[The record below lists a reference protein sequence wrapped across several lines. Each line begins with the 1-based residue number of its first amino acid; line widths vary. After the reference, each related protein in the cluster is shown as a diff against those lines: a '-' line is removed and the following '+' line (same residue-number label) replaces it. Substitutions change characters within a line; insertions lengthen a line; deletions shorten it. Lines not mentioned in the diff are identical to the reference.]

1 MGHYIYEGEFQKPVG
16 NIKVKL
22 ILFSFEDENQV
33 HFIYSPHLD
42 LTGYGHTM
50 REAKESFSIAFDDFI
65 DYTLK
70 KNTLSKVL
78 TQLGWQLKG
87 TLKRP
92 KKIIAPS
99 ITTIIKEN
107 KYISDIF
114 DRYPVHTYHQ
124 EVGIP
129 ALA

>member
-1 MGHYIYEGEFQKPVG
+1 
-16 NIKVKL
+16 
-22 ILFSFEDENQV
+22 
-33 HFIYSPHLD
+33 
-42 LTGYGHTM
+42 M

-99 ITTIIKEN
+99 ITSIIKEN